1 MTKNSEN
8 RRSQDDRSNA
18 TRQKL
23 IEAATASLVAKGYA
37 RTTAV
42 EICAQAGV
50 TRGALFHHFENL
62 AALLVAA
69 LEDTYKRLFMPFGD
83 HEQDTPLDEWLAIV
97 WQKMSQPEFKA
108 VIEIWLAAR
117 NNPDLAP
124 TLQPVIDQY
133 VEIFA
138 PDKSN
143 RLRRLLGEKQSVL
156 AFYRMAIEVLIGLAL
171 GRATTPNGK
180 ALAHEKM
187 VLDQLM
193 NLAKQQT

>member
-1 MTKNSEN
+1 MS
-8 RRSQDDRSNA
+8 S
-18 TRQKL
+18 
-23 IEAATASLVAKGYA
+23 V
-37 RTTAV
+37 
-42 EICAQAGV
+42 
-50 TRGALFHHFENL
+50 
-62 AALLVAA
+62 
-69 LEDTYKRLFMPFGD
+69 
-83 HEQDTPLDEWLAIV
+83 V
-97 WQKMSQPEFKA
+97 WQKLSQPEFKA

-143 RLRRLLGEKQSVL
+143 RLRRLLGEKQTVL

-171 GRATTPNGK
+171 GRATTSNGK

-193 NLAKQQT
+193 SLARQQT